1 MKETEK
7 ANVNNNLLV
16 GAGKSSRLVAMRK
29 KAGIA
34 INNTGLDEK
43 QNRQQF
49 VTGLN
54 QQTKDA
60 LQLAGIG
67 IEERITL
74 IMNGFP
80 AGKKNT
86 FFKLKYGVDVGKV
99 QEMAMKQVFA
109 LLNLDIKQN
118 RHFRLIENLDV
129 NGNRV
134 DD

>member
-7 ANVNNNLLV
+7 VTVNNNLLV
-16 GAGKSSRLVAMRK
+16 GTGKSSRLAAMRK
-29 KAGIA
+29 KSGLAN
-34 INNTGLDEK
+34 NNTSLDEK
-43 QNRQQF
+43 QNRQQL

-60 LQLAGIG
+60 LQQAGIE

-86 FFKLKYGVDVGKV
+86 FFKLKYGVDIGKIKV
-99 QEMAMKQVFA
+99 MAMKQVFT

-129 NGNRV
+129 NGNSV